1 MLSDKINGLPISRVD
16 SPAISRV
23 DPPPIGRIETPT
35 ISRVELPP
43 VNRVEPPPVSRV
55 EPPPINRIPP
65 PPINTFDDQNAVSL
79 INRQGNILSF
89 DNSRRNSGAVVDRD
103 RSETSIPLPAK
114 ATTYVPNDTSADV
127 EKRRAELAALARAA
141 EARAKEAEERCEQAE
156 GRLEQE
162 LRERLLAEQRL
173 MDLEANRQRQQQAI
187 VIEPPQARTSAWA
200 QGGTGAGT
208 GTWVKEAEVKA
219 KEVEVKAKVAD
230 ARAKEAEAE
239 IQTLMAAL
247 MEAEQKRAKAEAFA
261 QAAGDRTRELE
272 SEVEAA
278 RIALADANRKIA
290 EAEAVAR
297 VAEEKARTIESII
310 IEAEAAGRQATERY
324 QHIEAELQ
332 YEAQQRSVA
341 EQKLKEFEDE
351 LSSYLELDWSK
362 GEQDLSRAVVR
373 SGGGADEVVSQFHA
387 QVEAE
392 RRGRR
397 EAEEARIALEHR
409 ARDMERALRI
419 AEENNRQIAAL
430 NMAASADDDQTY
442 TVKKRKGFK
451 YELKF
456 IAYGFAIALLL
467 VTLLAL
473 VSTIF
478 LQT

>member
-1 MLSDKINGLPISRVD
+1 
-16 SPAISRV
+16 
-23 DPPPIGRIETPT
+23 
-35 ISRVELPP
+35 
-43 VNRVEPPPVSRV
+43 
-55 EPPPINRIPP
+55 
-65 PPINTFDDQNAVSL
+65 VSL
-79 INRQGNILSF
+79 VNKQGNILSF
-89 DNSRRNSGAVVDRD
+89 DNSRRNTGAVVDRTGAVADRD
-103 RSETSIPLPAK
+103 RSETSIPQPAK
-114 ATTYVPNDTSADV
+114 ATTYVPKDASGDV

-141 EARAKEAEERCEQAE
+141 EARAKEAEEKCEQAE

-173 MDLEANRQRQQQAI
+173 KDLEANRQRQQQAI

-208 GTWVKEAEVKA
+208 GAWVKEPEVKA
-219 KEVEVKAKVAD
+219 KEVELKAKEAD
-230 ARAKEAEAE
+230 TRAKEAESE
-239 IQTLMAAL
+239 IQALMVAL
-247 MEAEQKRAKAEAFA
+247 MEAEQKRAKAEALA
-261 QAAGDRTRELE
+261 QATSDRTRDLE
-272 SEVEAA
+272 SEAETA
-278 RIALADANRKIA
+278 RLALAEANRKMA

-297 VAEEKARTIESII
+297 VAEEKARTIESLI

-332 YEAQQRSVA
+332 YEAQQRATA
-341 EQKLKEFEDE
+341 EHKLKEFEDE

-373 SGGGADEVVSQFHA
+373 SGGAADEVVSQFHA

-392 RRGRR
+392 RRARR
-397 EAEEARIALEHR
+397 DAEDARITLEHK
-409 ARDMERALRI
+409 AREMERALRI

-456 IAYGFAIALLL
+456 IGYGFAVALLL
-467 VTLLAL
+467 IALLAL
-473 VSTIF
+473 VATIF